1 MTKKDLRS
9 KYKAVRS
16 DIADR
21 EQKTDTIV
29 ERVINCSIFKDSA
42 EIFLYFPSGSEVS
55 TLKIFDVAVKSSK
68 KTAFPKCIDSNGRM
82 EFYYVRSIEEMSEG
96 MYGIYEPDT
105 SVCPRAVPSAES
117 LIIVPALAFDTRGYR
132 LGYGKGYYDRYLT
145 EDLCSSIGIAYSE
158 CVCNEL
164 PSDIY
169 DKKINCLITDRSVY
183 YFD

>member
-1 MTKKDLRS
+1 MTKKDLRC

-16 DIADR
+16 NIADR
-21 EQKTDTIV
+21 DLKTDIIV
-29 ERVINCSIFKDSA
+29 KMVIDCSLFKNSA
-42 EIFLYFPSGSEVS
+42 EVFLYFPSGTETS
-55 TLKIFDVAVKSSK
+55 TFKIFEAAVESGK
-68 KTAFPKCIDSNGRM
+68 KTAFPKCIDSDGKM
-82 EFYYVRSIEEMSEG
+82 EFYYVRTIEEMTVG

-132 LGYGKGYYDRYLT
+132 LGYGKGYYDRYLA
-145 EDLCSSIGIAYSE
+145 ENLCSSIGIAYSE

-169 DKKINCLITDRSVY
+169 DRKINCLITDRSVY